1 MSEIPNSGKVWFLE
15 SFEEAGNRPYMDGE
29 IVGKP
34 LKKISSNKTWKII
47 RQLASF
53 FSSFFGIYRV
63 KKCWV
68 NNFFCLTNRADE
80 EGWVRAMCRLS
91 TWPIAV
97 LLEYLAHPTA
107 PLIGR
112 PKSANYL
119 GVAIKYLSVLT
130 TDRWNG
136 SSSEMQCNKCA
147 AFPPIMKEQ
156 LDIKENG
163 GGPDPC
169 QYFWLD
175 FTKWSKTNLKW

>member
-1 MSEIPNSGKVWFLE
+1 MSEILNSGKVWFLD
-15 SFEEAGNRPYMDGE
+15 SFEEAGNRPYMDGK
-29 IVGKP
+29 IVGKL

-47 RQLASF
+47 CWLASGF
-53 FSSFFGIYRV
+53 SFFGIYRV

-68 NNFFCLTNRADE
+68 NDFFCLTNRADE

-130 TDRWNG
+130 SDIWNG

-147 AFPPIMKEQ
+147 TSPPIMKVEQ
-156 LDIKENG
+156 LDKKNR

-169 QYFWLD
+169 QYF
-175 FTKWSKTNLKW
+175 